1 MNPQPTPE
9 HEIERRYDAVVV
21 GARCAG
27 AATAML
33 LARQGL
39 RVLAVERSRYGADT
53 LSTHAL
59 MRVAVLQLSRWGVL
73 ERVAAAG
80 TPRVRETHF
89 HYEDEVTTVPIKARD
104 GVDGLYAP
112 RRSLLDALL
121 VDAAVA
127 SGVTVLHETRVLDL
141 LRGAGD
147 RVDGVVIQSASAGP
161 VAVEAGIVVGADGRS
176 STVASRVAA
185 ATTHSGRF
193 SSAVIYAYFAGI
205 ERTGYHFLYGPSTS
219 AGVIETNPGED
230 GRPQLCVFAAMSDR
244 RFLERERFDLA
255 AGFERVVRETS
266 PRLAEEVARGE
277 RVTPLRGFAG
287 AVGYFRQ
294 SWGPGWALVGDAGYF
309 KDPITAHGITDALRD
324 SELLARAIASGTD
337 AALAAYQEQ
346 RDAVSRDLFDATDA
360 LASYDWSMEEVQA
373 LHLRMS
379 KSMGPELEIVKE
391 WDELAMTA

>member
-1 MNPQPTPE
+1 MRTNPPLDK
-9 HEIERRYDAVVV
+9 RYDVVVV
-21 GARCAG
+21 GGRCAG

-39 RVLAVERSRYGADT
+39 RVLALERSRYGSDT

-73 ERVAAAG
+73 DQVIAAG
-80 TPRVRETHF
+80 TPKVRETSF

-121 VDAAVA
+121 VDAAA
-127 SGVTVLHETRVLDL
+127 ESGATVLHETRVLDL
-141 LRGAGD
+141 VREPGG
-147 RVDGVVIQSASAGP
+147 RITGVVVQSRGGEPIQL
-161 VAVEAGIVVGADGRS
+161 EAGIVGGADGRS
-176 STVASRVAA
+176 STVASKLRAA
-185 ATTHSGRF
+185 INHRGRF
-193 SSAVIYAYFAGI
+193 TSAVIYGYFTGI

-219 AGVIETNPGED
+219 SGVIETNPGED
-230 GRPQLCVFAAMSDR
+230 GSPQLCVFAAMSDR
-244 RFLERERFDLA
+244 RFLERERFDLE
-255 AGFERVVRETS
+255 AGFERVLRESS
-266 PRLAEEVARGE
+266 PRLAKEVARAQ

-287 AVGYFRQ
+287 TIGYFRQ

-324 SELLARAIASGTD
+324 SELLARAVAAGTE
-337 AALAAYQEQ
+337 AALADYQEE
-346 RDAVSRDLFDATDA
+346 RDAISRDLFDATDA
-360 LASYDWSMEEVQA
+360 IASYDWSMEEVQA

-379 KSMGPELEIVKE
+379 KAMGPELEIVKAWE
-391 WDELAMTA
+391 ELALSA